1 MKIIEIIINLLIKLL
16 KVFLPILIEH
26 YNKPTEIHQIGG
38 GKEAKKAVLEELQN
52 QLNTYTKKP
61 NGDK

>member
-1 MKIIEIIINLLIKLL
+1 M
-16 KVFLPILIEH
+16 LIEH